1 MASGKI
7 TRTVAGASVGT
18 VAVVGLLFGPTIP
31 FAAATT
37 DQAAATADQSAQAD
51 SAMAPSSPS
60 PSRRFLRLINEA
72 RAHPELY
79 PPHGNTA
86 GAAMTGC
93 SNSLTYSSALHTTAA
108 DHNDYLASRPREW
121 IGVDGNA
128 HRGPNGRFVWE
139 AGEPMDQAGYHSYRA
154 EIVAWGQETRGDA
167 LRAWMQDDAGSNW
180 GHRNLILNCSIQDAG
195 PGIYN
200 GGPWGHYYT
209 VDMGNR

>member
-7 TRTVAGASVGT
+7 TKTVASASVST
-18 VAVVGLLFGPTIP
+18 VAAVGLLFGPTIP

-37 DQAAATADQSAQAD
+37 DQPAQAG
-51 SAMAPSSPS
+51 STVSTFRPS
-60 PSRRFLRLINEA
+60 PSRQFLKLINRA

-79 PPHGNTA
+79 PPHGNAA

-93 SNSLTYSSALHTTAA
+93 SNSLTYSPALHGTAA
-108 DHNDYLASRPREW
+108 DHNAYLASRPKEW
-121 IGVDGNA
+121 LEVDGNA
-128 HRGPNGRFVWE
+128 HRGPDGKFVWE
-139 AGEPMDQAGYHSYRA
+139 AGEPMDLAGYHSYRA
-154 EIVAWGQETRGDA
+154 EIVAWGQETTGDA
-167 LRAWMQDDAGSNW
+167 LQAWMQDDAGSNW

-195 PGIYN
+195 PSSYS